1 MSLCTSG
8 RYLQVESEKGLA
20 HSHTSNDIFNSMLKR
35 FTDSLRRYN
44 PNYYR
49 KILSQQNF
57 MDKLLELIRMVAT
70 ARVDRKKKVITKKNT
85 KFINR

>member
-1 MSLCTSG
+1 
-8 RYLQVESEKGLA
+8 
-20 HSHTSNDIFNSMLKR
+20 MLKR

-70 ARVDRKKKVITKKNT
+70 ARVDRKKKVITKN
-85 KFINR
+85 ILNL